1 MNFTPSLKVVSAE
14 YLEGYKICAEFSN
27 GAKKTIDFSS
37 IVAEGRGISHKL
49 RDLDYFCNFTLDP
62 FSIDWNNEIGFAPEF
77 LYRIGEEE
85 TEQIGVVAEDDAPE
99 YGK

>member
-1 MNFTPSLKVVSAE
+1 MNFTPSLKIVSAE
-14 YLEGYKICAEFSN
+14 YLEDYKISAVFSN

-37 IVAEGRGISHKL
+37 IVSEGRGITHKL
-49 RDLDYFCNFTLDP
+49 RDLDYFRDFTLDP

-77 LYRIGEEE
+77 LYRIGEDEA
-85 TEQIGVVAEDDAPE
+85 EQIGIVAEDDGPE